1 MQGVSAVLLCVV
13 LAFPHLSA
21 DKVSDKAVQVT
32 PCHDWT
38 IPVLIREVI
47 WLRLITNTKHVW
59 ECDSFSCCIKLRCN
73 IWHIVLI
80 IVVCA
85 KSAVVWE
92 GCVWSCVSSCLE
104 NVSDAHHPKVTA
116 RGRAGDGTG
125 SEARRE
131 SEVKRGW
138 DTMIQQ
144 KCYMRRCLMLL
155 CECFLTTYTS
165 TDSMIHSIVHA

>member
-47 WLRLITNTKHVW
+47 WLRLITNSKCVW
-59 ECDSFSCCIKLRCN
+59 EVDSFSCCIKLRCN
-73 IWHIVLI
+73 IWHIVLCTVI
-80 IVVCA
+80 CTKCA
-85 KSAVVWE
+85 DVWE
-92 GCVWSCVSSCLE
+92 GCVWSYVSSCWE
-104 NVSDAHHPKVTA
+104 NVSDAYYPQVTA
-116 RGRAGDGTG
+116 RIGTEGGAG

-131 SEVKRGW
+131 SEVRRRW
-138 DTMIQQ
+138 ETMIQQ
-144 KCYMRRCLMLL
+144 IATC
-155 CECFLTTYTS
+155 
-165 TDSMIHSIVHA
+165 VGV